1 MMAPSGVCRAEE
13 LNRTRLTAEGVGGT
27 SVTIP
32 VSLLPRPSGWRTDK
46 GVHNDPTD
54 PSEV

>member
-13 LNRTRLTAEGVGGT
+13 LNRPRLAAEGVGGT

-32 VSLLPRPSGWRTDK
+32 VSLLPRPSGWRTDE
-46 GVHNDPTD
+46 GVHNGPTD